1 MREARLSDFVLPDM
15 RGGNV
20 LAGAS
25 GGSGNDV
32 QYSGIFFLLYII
44 GPGFAS
50 LVRGLLQACVVLQLA
65 WC

>member
-32 QYSGIFFLLYII
+32 QYSGIILLYII
-44 GPGFAS
+44 APGFAS